1 MSKLKE
7 IISVNNLV
15 KKYDDFTAVNGINFN
30 VSQGEIF
37 GLLGP
42 NGAGKTTTVEILEGL
57 RSPSS
62 GFAEIDGI
70 DVAKNTKAVKKIIGV
85 QLQECSFFDKLNLL
99 EIIEMFSVFYSSKP
113 NIENILDKVG
123 LLEKRKSYYKTL
135 SGGQKQRLSIAVA
148 LVNDPKVLFLDEP
161 TTGLDPQARRNMWE
175 LIEDIRNSGKTI
187 IITTHYMEEAE
198 KLCDRVAIID
208 AGQIVTINSPKNLIK
223 ELVDSG
229 FKVEEKIQD
238 ATLEDVF
245 IKLTG
250 KSLREN

>member
-1 MSKLKE
+1 MSKIKE
-7 IISVNNLV
+7 IITVSDLV
-15 KKYDDFTAVNGINFN
+15 KKYDDFTAVNGINFK
-30 VSQGEIF
+30 VSEGEIF

-57 RSPSS
+57 RKPSS

-70 DVAKNTKAVKKIIGV
+70 NIEKNTKAVKKIIGV
-85 QLQECSFFDKLNLL
+85 QLQECSFFDKLTLF
-99 EIIEMFSVFYSSKP
+99 EIIEMFSVFYSSRP
-113 NIENILDKVG
+113 DIENILEKVG

-161 TTGLDPQARRNMWE
+161 TTGLDPQARRNMWD
-175 LIEDIRNSGKTI
+175 LIENIRNSGKTI

-208 AGQIVTINSPKNLIK
+208 TGQIVTIDTPKTLIK
-223 ELVDSG
+223 KLLDSG
-229 FKVEEKIQD
+229 FEVEEKLQN
-238 ATLEDVF
+238 ATLE
-245 IKLTG
+245 L
-250 KSLREN
+250 SLIHI